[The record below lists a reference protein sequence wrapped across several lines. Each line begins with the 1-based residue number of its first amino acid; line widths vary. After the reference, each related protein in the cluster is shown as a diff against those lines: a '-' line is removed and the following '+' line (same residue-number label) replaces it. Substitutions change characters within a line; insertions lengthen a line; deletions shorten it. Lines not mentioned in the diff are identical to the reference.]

1 MAKHNQLIEFENLSK
16 KYEKQTELLEKLQ
29 KELELVQSNAL
40 QKLQLE
46 AVSLTNEITALK
58 KAMHDLENLNAAN
71 DERLHRQI
79 T

>member
-16 KYEKQTELLEKLQ
+16 KYEKQTEFLEKLQ

>member
-16 KYEKQTELLEKLQ
+16 KYEKQTEFLEKLQ

-58 KAMHDLENLNAAN
+58 KSMHDLENLNAAN